1 VSESAATTVAT
12 SSVRRLSPAVQFAL
26 LAGPLLSMLDSSIV
40 NVAVAPI
47 ARQLR
52 AGLPAVQWA
61 VSGYLLALGTGLAA
75 SAYLSR
81 RFGTL
86 PVYGASVIAFTA
98 ASAACAAAPDVQV
111 LIATRI
117 AQGLV
122 AAPLVPLAMSMLFG
136 KSEAIRSMPA
146 TAGMLLFLG
155 PALGPSVGGA
165 LIGVVGWRSIF
176 VINVPV
182 GIAAALAVRRI
193 PADMAPAAQGRA
205 SLDRAGLLLLAGG
218 LAALLLGISQAGSAG
233 WAAAVAW
240 VPMATGIALLAG
252 YALWSARTG
261 QSAQPRQP
269 ALDLSLASTG
279 RGALAL
285 TLCALASVVTFAAV
299 FLLPVF
305 MQDVQ
310 GHSALAAGIAMLPQ
324 GIITGLSTTLG
335 QHALRLITV
344 RTTVL
349 AGFAL
354 LTAASLGLLAIGA
367 QTSLALVSLL
377 LAGRSVSIGLVIS
390 PLLAVLTQPLEPAR
404 LNDAT
409 SLFSIWQR
417 IAGSLGIGLIAAVY
431 AQQSAARGPVTAL
444 HVVGGMIAGIAALGL
459 LAAPLLPAQR
469 NVTAYS
475 R

>member
-1 VSESAATTVAT
+1 
-12 SSVRRLSPAVQFAL
+12 
-26 LAGPLLSMLDSSIV
+26 
-40 NVAVAPI
+40 
-47 ARQLR
+47 
-52 AGLPAVQWA
+52 
-61 VSGYLLALGTGLAA
+61 
-75 SAYLSR
+75 
-81 RFGTL
+81 
-86 PVYGASVIAFTA
+86 
-98 ASAACAAAPDVQV
+98 
-111 LIATRI
+111 
-117 AQGLV
+117 
-122 AAPLVPLAMSMLFG
+122 
-136 KSEAIRSMPA
+136 
-146 TAGMLLFLG
+146 
-155 PALGPSVGGA
+155 
-165 LIGVVGWRSIF
+165 
-176 VINVPV
+176 
-182 GIAAALAVRRI
+182 
-193 PADMAPAAQGRA
+193 
-205 SLDRAGLLLLAGG
+205 
-218 LAALLLGISQAGSAG
+218 
-233 WAAAVAW
+233 
-240 VPMATGIALLAG
+240 
-252 YALWSARTG
+252 
-261 QSAQPRQP
+261 
-269 ALDLSLASTG
+269 
-279 RGALAL
+279 
-285 TLCALASVVTFAAV
+285 
-299 FLLPVF
+299 
-305 MQDVQ
+305 
-310 GHSALAAGIAMLPQ
+310 MLPQ